1 MGSPRPPGSIELRS
15 RNPLPL
21 CSSTQTWSSTR
32 RISRPNISSTNLS
45 GPVAGSLNQDAAPRV
60 AGHLIERLGLMRIA
74 LPNDQLAL
82 RSFSWDSSMSSLSA
96 LALSTGDPS
105 SAVLAGNFGTPL
117 GPLSLI
123 AFFFSIPWRKYPA
136 QVPSAATACKNSGQ
150 LGPQHRLH
158 ATMKS
163 SALF

>member
-1 MGSPRPPGSIELRS
+1 MEALAGHETHGAVDIWNAFPRPPGSIEFRS

-21 CSSTQTWSSTR
+21 CSSTQTWSSTSATR
-32 RISRPNISSTNLS
+32 RTSRPNISSTNLS

-117 GPLSLI
+117 SPLSLI

-136 QVPSAATACKNSGQ
+136 QQLLAKTAAN
-150 LGPQHRLH
+150 
-158 ATMKS
+158 
-163 SALF
+163 